1 MHRLS
6 RRGNRRLNHALHMI
20 AVTQIRHGHS
30 EGRAYYDRN
39 IEEGKATREA
49 RRAQKRQI
57 ADGVYR
63 QLRLD
68 AAAK

>member
-1 MHRLS
+1 
-6 RRGNRRLNHALHMI
+6 MI

-57 ADGVYR
+57 ADRVYR